1 MPRAPFEGW
10 NVFSEELQK
19 TLRTRRLSQNL
30 VQTRTPFL
38 RYTTTVQFDGYEI
51 PGVTVPNG
59 PAPTPIDG
67 GFRTSLAQ
75 ILGDVAVQAAYKS
88 DYDGCRFFTLGLHGW
103 DNSKYS
109 DADIYNSQTKSGL
122 VVGVTYKDGKQI
134 LVRTLEGETIESPHA
149 YPPPGITSVTVD
161 RLTSGNVLKFTIET
175 VCYTQQQL
183 DMLDLLAFVP
193 GMTCVLEWGNVLSTV
208 TGTQKLKETLD
219 FSYPEKIKDTLNATI
234 AANKNLRTGGAS
246 SAART
251 EFINKWCAPNEYNYD
266 FAIAKIANVK
276 TEVQDNKYKTTVIAY
291 GVADNIMYISAY
303 ATSTPT
309 NSDASDGDNTAPT
322 YNSSIR
328 EYFAPNGTFIS
339 QLTDF
344 ASKDNIEVVKF
355 DEPDNAQKTAALGA
369 SSTGTVNDL
378 GLEDTFYITFNAF
391 FNFFLNN
398 GDNGIL
404 RIVNNALG
412 LEDPDKKLKYFLFPI
427 DRNMYEADEVPIVGY
442 NKYLRSTDPSVM
454 LLYNKAAASDA
465 MVNNKGTAAGVAQQ
479 LKTTI
484 PVGSVN
490 KNAISGKAILT
501 IIGNDI
507 QRSDDIANVESGL
520 MFLSK
525 GVWLNSK
532 AIQQVFLSART
543 IMEGIDALLIK
554 INAATEGYWNLKITY
569 DEEHQGYRLID
580 SNAMMAPTAAQR
592 IYTFN
597 KKLTTAPTSP
607 YNVTGPDVL
616 DIKIASDYPK
626 LIFSQL
632 AISGVN
638 NASGV
643 PNKTDLNFQR
653 PGLYGSRLK
662 DFLVDETPT
671 PTSPASGSG
680 DTKVKPD
687 SGDSINK
694 FVNDALRKSGKALDT
709 TFESTLLQ
717 QAFTD
722 SFPVEVRRVLTS
734 IFTNGNRP
742 LTPADTAEFLSKIN
756 NSDLNPNQIAAIVLL
771 LKQRIKGIVNSS
783 KTAEIKDMKNFELK
797 LQGKPIS
804 TGGGDPTMSA
814 GGTVRSKG
822 LLDHI
827 AVNAVITKIE
837 DSQKKLLTAIDAVQT
852 PGAEAASTAAKK
864 KREAVRE
871 FPVR

>member
-38 RYTTTVQFDGYEI
+38 RYTTTVQFDGYEVPDVKI
-51 PGVTVPNG
+51 P
-59 PAPTPIDG
+59 

-75 ILGDVAVQAAYKS
+75 ILGDDAVQAAYKS
-88 DYDGCRFFTLGLHGW
+88 YYDGCRFFTLGLHGW

-344 ASKDNIEVVKF
+344 ASKGNIEVVKF

-398 GDNGIL
+398 EKDGML
-404 RIVNNALG
+404 RIVNNAL
-412 LEDPDKKLKYFLFPI
+412 EPDKKLTYFLFPI

-454 LLYNKAAASDA
+454 LLYNDVAITDA
-465 MVNNKGTAAGVAQQ
+465 VANNKETAAGVAQQ

-501 IIGNDI
+501 IIGNNI

-671 PTSPASGSG
+671 SPAAGSG

-687 SGDSINK
+687 SGDSINQ
-694 FVNDALRKSGKALDT
+694 FVNDALRKSGEALKI

-717 QAFTD
+717 QQFTD
-722 SFPVEVRRVLTS
+722 SFPPKVRMALTS

-742 LTPADTAEFLSKIN
+742 LTPADATEFLSKIN
-756 NSDLNPNQIAAIVLL
+756 DSDLNPNQIAAIVVL

-783 KTAEIKDMKNFELK
+783 KIAEIKDMKNF
-797 LQGKPIS
+797 GKKSIKDAFKFP
-804 TGGGDPTMSA
+804 
-814 GGTVRSKG
+814 GTA
-822 LLDHI
+822 LDKD

-837 DSQKKLLTAIDAVQT
+837 DSQTKLLKAIDAVQT